1 MKKLLV
7 SLAALA
13 AVAGAQ
19 AATVTVMDSH
29 GLARTNWTETLSVS
43 QFDAS
48 LGTLD
53 SVVIKYSGEV
63 SSLFRLESL
72 DAAAATITANAA
84 GNIAF
89 GGPIGAALSISG
101 SASQGV
107 GAFDGLID
115 FGGTSG
121 ALVGPVVGS
130 DSNTITV
137 SSGLGAF
144 IGSGMWDVVV
154 NATGASS
161 ATGAGNLISQINTE
175 ALAAIE
181 VTYNY
186 TPVTTTVPEPASLA
200 LLGLGLAGA
209 ALARRR
215 KA

>member
-19 AATVTVMDSH
+19 AATVVVSDSH
-29 GLARTNWTETLSVS
+29 GLARTNWTETLSVD
-43 QFDAS
+43 QFNAS

-72 DAAAATITANAA
+72 DAAAATITANAS

-89 GGPIGAALSISG
+89 GGPIGAALAISG
-101 SASQGV
+101 SANQAV
-107 GAFDGLID
+107 GAFDGAID

-121 ALVGPVVGS
+121 AIVGPVTGS
-130 DSNTITV
+130 DSNTITLT
-137 SSGLGAF
+137 SGLAAF
-144 IGSGMWDVVV
+144 IGSGLWSVDVAA
-154 NATGASS
+154 NGLSS
-161 ATGAGNLISQINTE
+161 ATGAGNLISQINTD

-181 VTYNY
+181 VTYNF
-186 TPVTTTVPEPASLA
+186 TPVTTSVPEPASLA